1 MITFDHFQVI
11 WLTGQPGAGK
21 TTIGEKI
28 KEEISSNSGKKA
40 VLLDGDD
47 IRLLF
52 NNQDYSIDGRRKNI
66 QFVQTLA
73 DFLIKNEIIP
83 IICLVSPFK
92 DLRDETKA
100 KYNTLEIFV
109 HCSEQRGREQFHVE
123 YYKKPTENFVDLD
136 TTSKTVE
143 ESFEI
148 LKKEISL

>member
-1 MITFDHFQVI
+1 MRTFENYQVI

-28 KEEISSNSGKKA
+28 KEEINSLTDKKA

-52 NNQDYSIDGRRKNI
+52 NNQDYSLDGRRKNI
-66 QFVQTLA
+66 AFVQTMS
-73 DFLIKNEIIP
+73 DFLIKNDIIP

-92 DLRDETKA
+92 DLRELTKQ

-109 HCSEQRGREQFHVE
+109 HCSELRGREQFHVD
-123 YYKKPTENFVDLD
+123 YYEKPDENFINLD
-136 TTSKTVE
+136 TTSKTIE
-143 ESFEI
+143 ESFET
-148 LKKEISL
+148 LKQH